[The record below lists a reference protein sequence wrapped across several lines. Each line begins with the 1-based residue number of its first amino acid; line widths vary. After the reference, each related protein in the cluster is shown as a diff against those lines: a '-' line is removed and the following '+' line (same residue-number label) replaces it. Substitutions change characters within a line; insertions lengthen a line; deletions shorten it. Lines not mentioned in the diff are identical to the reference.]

1 MTQFKYTIITNSMLL
16 LGLINP
22 MNAQISQDSELFST
36 LKVNDSLLFNI
47 GFNTCDLDQF
57 KKFTTDDLEFYHDK
71 AGALNSKEE
80 FINVMVEGIC
90 NKDNTFKSRR
100 ELVKNSLQVYPL
112 YNNGKLYAAIQNG
125 SHRFFEK
132 FEGKEKAGSV
142 AKFSHLW
149 ILEDNQWKIKRIY
162 SFDHQL

>member
-1 MTQFKYTIITNSMLL
+1 MKQFQYTIILIAMCS
-16 LGLINP
+16 LGIINP

-36 LKVNDSLLFNI
+36 LKENDSLLFNI
-47 GFNTCDLDQF
+47 GFNTCDFNQF
-57 KKFTTDDLEFYHDK
+57 QKFTTDDLEFYHDK
-71 AGALNSKEE
+71 AGVLNSKEE
-80 FINVMVEGIC
+80 FIKVMAEGIC
-90 NKDNTFKSRR
+90 KKDNPFKSRR

-149 ILEDNQWKIKRIY
+149 ILENNQWKIKRIY